1 MKNVMTTIFNFRSLL
16 KTVICLAFLF
26 GCASSAVFACTCA
39 PVPGTPAF
47 LAESSKAN
55 LIIIGKVT
63 GTEPANPTNPF
74 SINLINVEVQRTLKG
89 DNTVQNVKVS
99 TASSS
104 SRCGVSMPIN
114 SKWVFALNSLG
125 TETNNVPQSS
135 ISICSRNFL
144 YVGAGKVFGRIK
156 NDKYKSMP
164 LPGFIK
170 SLSR

>member
-1 MKNVMTTIFNFRSLL
+1 MKNLITKSFNLRSLL

-26 GCASSAVFACTCA
+26 ACTSSAVFACTC
-39 PVPGTPAF
+39 VPGAPAF

-63 GTEPANPTNPF
+63 GTEPANPANPF
-74 SINLINVEVQRTLKG
+74 GNNIINVEVQRILKG

-104 SRCGVSMPIN
+104 SLCGVSMPIN
-114 SKWVFALNSLG
+114 SKWVFALNLLG

-135 ISICSRNFL
+135 ISICSKNFL
-144 YVGAGKVFGRIK
+144 YVGAGKVFGQIK
-156 NDKYKSMP
+156 NDRYKSMP
-164 LPGFIK
+164 LPSFIK